1 MTLGNALLV
10 PLSGVLPEITSNLP
24 RPLLPPNPRR
34 SCFTLLDF
42 RTLSPAR
49 APLGA
54 LQARDSPTPL
64 SRCPHGG
71 SHTRPSP
78 HCSVDMSPVW
88 GTPAHTDTQ
97 GPQQHAVTVQIRDK
111 GHSGAGW
118 RGGGWALI
126 GWKPHL
132 GNNMNWPHCRSAG
145 SGREGWTLLHGAV
158 GTPWGSGAD
167 AQGLGP
173 VVPEAVTASRWVSDT
188 GVECFTKCSRLT
200 DPWSTDLIFHR

>member
-1 MTLGNALLV
+1 MLCDPGERSPC
-10 PLSGVLPEITSNLP
+10 PLSGVLPEITSNSP

-88 GTPAHTDTQ
+88 GTPPHTDTQ
-97 GPQQHAVTVQIRDK
+97 GPQLHAVTVQIRDN

-118 RGGGWALI
+118 LGGWVGI
-126 GWKPHL
+126 
-132 GNNMNWPHCRSAG
+132 NWVEATLRQQHESAPLQKCRLWEGGLHSA
-145 SGREGWTLLHGAV
+145 
-158 GTPWGSGAD
+158 PWGSGDTMGQWGRCA
-167 AQGLGP
+167 GSGFRGP
-173 VVPEAVTASRWVSDT
+173 RGSHSQQV
-188 GVECFTKCSRLT
+188 GVR
-200 DPWSTDLIFHR
+200 HRRRVLY

>member
-1 MTLGNALLV
+1 MLCDPGERSPC
-10 PLSGVLPEITSNLP
+10 PLSGVLPEFTSNSSCA
-24 RPLLPPNPRR
+24 LLPPSPRR

-54 LQARDSPTPL
+54 FWARDSPTPL

-97 GPQQHAVTVQIRDK
+97 SPQLHAVTVQSRDK
-111 GHSGAGW
+111 GYSGVGW
-118 RGGGWALI
+118 RWGGRALI
-126 GWKPHL
+126 GWKPNL
-132 GNNMNWPHCRSAG
+132 GNSMNWPHCRSAS
-145 SGREGWTLLHGAV
+145 SGRECWTLA
-158 GTPWGSGAD
+158 PWGRGDTMGRCAGSGSHS
-167 AQGLGP
+167 P
-173 VVPEAVTASRWVSDT
+173 
-188 GVECFTKCSRLT
+188 
-200 DPWSTDLIFHR
+200 